1 MIEISKEDFRHI
13 IQRLLDNARDAKE
26 EWRKDKANEFKSG
39 LDQGYYEVLDTLQ
52 SELDV
57 AGVDLKEIGFDL
69 DLLKD
74 I

>member
-13 IQRLLDNARDAKE
+13 IQRLLDNARDTKE